1 MNLGYDREAFYYFI
15 DRFLVLLDEV
25 KGRNLSIGGF
35 LFPLLCFDED
45 GKDVVIKSVSVKEC
59 TLDFL
64 YDFLHEEMFLRD
76 SEPLL
81 IAMPIKEVNSEGKF
95 RMLFFEGI
103 TSKGEMIIDKIRD
116 TVHKHIEEFL
126 SQKGGRKR

>member
-1 MNLGYDREAFYYFI
+1 MNFKEGGAMNLGYDREAFYYFI

-64 YDFLHEEMFLRD
+64 YDFLHL
-76 SEPLL
+76 
-81 IAMPIKEVNSEGKF
+81 
-95 RMLFFEGI
+95 
-103 TSKGEMIIDKIRD
+103 T
-116 TVHKHIEEFL
+116 HINGVVF
-126 SQKGGRKR
+126 